1 MAYFLNRNFAFTL
14 AILTNFKAGL
24 QLNTTLERKNTS
36 AQPNITLEVTTI
48 ENEDQLTRIKQT
60 HGQKDEITT
69 ILESLSNDCNTT
81 ASADPQ
87 QGTDQLSTNCVTT
100 VFILNENSSIELSY
114 DETTQRATWYEQS
127 LNKTNSS
134 MNNPSFI
141 ATFSPITV
149 AVTLMLF
156 GIIVV
161 ILNLIVTVVA
171 YSSKELRRNIYINL
185 VLTLSVNDFLYG
197 LSTLLTGMRML
208 PFDLFSLRELC
219 IFSVVISP
227 ACLVGSL
234 YQTFI
239 ISLHRHLTII
249 GSPWGRILFEEKRH
263 YVWYVGGWIMIV
275 APLSILI
282 SPMRNETDHLC
293 ATDTVFKENKNI
305 AMFIVLVLEFVFIL
319 LTVVFYF
326 SAMCCLKR
334 NYMNMS
340 TASNTVLAIRQRK
353 FSKSMKSVS
362 ILLLVMLIFSGPFL
376 MRNLLEMIQPIS
388 RKEVLVITYILTN
401 VNSLLNPLIYFV
413 NIVEFK
419 MVLKRLCF

>member
-24 QLNTTLERKNTS
+24 QLNTTLERKNKS

-60 HGQKDEITT
+60 YGQKDEITT
-69 ILESLSNDCNTT
+69 VLESLSNDCNTT
-81 ASADPQ
+81 ASEDPQ
-87 QGTDQLSTNCVTT
+87 QGTDQLSTNSVTT
-100 VFILNENSSIELSY
+100 VFNLNENSSSELSY

-141 ATFSPITV
+141 ATFSPITI

-227 ACLVGSL
+227 ACLVVSL

-293 ATDTVFKENKNI
+293 TTDTVFKENKNI

-388 RKEVLVITYILTN
+388 RQVLFITYILTN
-401 VNSLLNPLIYFV
+401 VNSLLNPLIYFI

>member
-1 MAYFLNRNFAFTL
+1 
-14 AILTNFKAGL
+14 
-24 QLNTTLERKNTS
+24 
-36 AQPNITLEVTTI
+36 
-48 ENEDQLTRIKQT
+48 
-60 HGQKDEITT
+60 
-69 ILESLSNDCNTT
+69 
-81 ASADPQ
+81 
-87 QGTDQLSTNCVTT
+87 
-100 VFILNENSSIELSY
+100 
-114 DETTQRATWYEQS
+114 
-127 LNKTNSS
+127 

-185 VLTLSVNDFLYG
+185 VLTLSVNDFLFG

-227 ACLVGSL
+227 ACLVVSL

-263 YVWYVGGWIMIV
+263 YIWYVGGWIMIV

-293 ATDTVFKENKNI
+293 AIDTVFKENKNI

-376 MRNLLEMIQPIS
+376 MRNLLEMIQPMS
-388 RKEVLVITYILTN
+388 RQVLFITYILTN
-401 VNSLLNPLIYFV
+401 VNSLLNPLIYFI

-419 MVLKRLCF
+419 MVLKRLCL

>member
-60 HGQKDEITT
+60 YGQKDEITT

-81 ASADPQ
+81 ASEDPQ

-185 VLTLSVNDFLYG
+185 VLTLSVNDFLFG

-227 ACLVGSL
+227 ACLVVSL

-263 YVWYVGGWIMIV
+263 YIWYVGGWIMIV

-293 ATDTVFKENKNI
+293 AIDTVFKENKNI

-388 RKEVLVITYILTN
+388 RQEVLVITYILTN

>member
-36 AQPNITLEVTTI
+36 VQPNITLEVTTI

-100 VFILNENSSIELSY
+100 DFILNENSSIELSY

-134 MNNPSFI
+134 MNHPSLI
-141 ATFSPITV
+141 ATFSPITI

-185 VLTLSVNDFLYG
+185 VLTLSVNDFLFG

-227 ACLVGSL
+227 ACLVVSL

-388 RKEVLVITYILTN
+388 RQVLFITYILTN
-401 VNSLLNPLIYFV
+401 VNSLLNPLIYFI

>member
-60 HGQKDEITT
+60 YGQKDEITT
-69 ILESLSNDCNTT
+69 VLESLSNDCNTT
-81 ASADPQ
+81 ASEDPQ

-100 VFILNENSSIELSY
+100 VFNLNENSSSELSY

-185 VLTLSVNDFLYG
+185 VLTLSVNDFLFG

-388 RKEVLVITYILTN
+388 RQEVLIITYILTN
-401 VNSLLNPLIYFV
+401 VNSLLNPLIYFI

>member
-1 MAYFLNRNFAFTL
+1 MAYFLNRNFAFIL
-14 AILTNFKAGL
+14 AILTNFKTGL

-60 HGQKDEITT
+60 YGQKDEITT

-81 ASADPQ
+81 ASEDPQ

-100 VFILNENSSIELSY
+100 VFILNENSSSELSY

-227 ACLVGSL
+227 ACLVVSL

-293 ATDTVFKENKNI
+293 TTDTVFKENKNI

-388 RKEVLVITYILTN
+388 RQEVLVITYILTN

>member
-14 AILTNFKAGL
+14 AILTHFKAGL
-24 QLNTTLERKNTS
+24 QLNTTLKRKNTS

-60 HGQKDEITT
+60 YGQKDEITT
-69 ILESLSNDCNTT
+69 VLESLSNDCNTT
-81 ASADPQ
+81 ASEDPQ

-100 VFILNENSSIELSY
+100 VFNLNENSSSELSY

-227 ACLVGSL
+227 ACLVVSL

-293 ATDTVFKENKNI
+293 TTDTVFKENKNI

-326 SAMCCLKR
+326 SDMCCLKR

-388 RKEVLVITYILTN
+388 RQVLFITYILTN
-401 VNSLLNPLIYFV
+401 VNSLLNPLIYFI

>member
-1 MAYFLNRNFAFTL
+1 MAYFLNRNFAFIL

-36 AQPNITLEVTTI
+36 VQPNITLEVTTI

-60 HGQKDEITT
+60 YGQKDEITT

-100 VFILNENSSIELSY
+100 DFILNENSSIELSY

-141 ATFSPITV
+141 ATFSPITI

-185 VLTLSVNDFLYG
+185 VLTLSVNDFLFG

-227 ACLVGSL
+227 ACLVVSL

-293 ATDTVFKENKNI
+293 TTDTVFKENKNI

-388 RKEVLVITYILTN
+388 RQEVLIITYILTN

>member
-1 MAYFLNRNFAFTL
+1 MAYFLNRNFAFIL

-36 AQPNITLEVTTI
+36 VQPNITLEVTTI

-60 HGQKDEITT
+60 YGQKDEITT

-100 VFILNENSSIELSY
+100 DFILNENSSIELSY
-114 DETTQRATWYEQS
+114 DETTQRATWNEQS

-141 ATFSPITV
+141 ATFSPITI

-185 VLTLSVNDFLYG
+185 VLTLSVNDFLFG

-227 ACLVGSL
+227 ACLVVSL

-293 ATDTVFKENKNI
+293 TTDTVFKENKNI

-340 TASNTVLAIRQRK
+340 TASNNVLAIRQRK

-388 RKEVLVITYILTN
+388 RQEVLIITYILTN
-401 VNSLLNPLIYFV
+401 VNSLLNPLIYFI

>member
-1 MAYFLNRNFAFTL
+1 MAYFLNRNFAFIL

-36 AQPNITLEVTTI
+36 AQSNITLEITTI

-60 HGQKDEITT
+60 YGQKDEITT

-100 VFILNENSSIELSY
+100 DFILNENSSIELSY
-114 DETTQRATWYEQS
+114 DETTQRATWNEQS

-141 ATFSPITV
+141 ATFSPITI

-185 VLTLSVNDFLYG
+185 VLTLSVNDFLFG

-293 ATDTVFKENKNI
+293 TTDTVFKENKNI

-353 FSKSMKSVS
+353 FAKSMKSVS

-388 RKEVLVITYILTN
+388 RQEVLVITYILTN

-419 MVLKRLCF
+419 MVLKRLCL

>member
-36 AQPNITLEVTTI
+36 TRPNITLEVTTI

-60 HGQKDEITT
+60 YGQKDEITT

-100 VFILNENSSIELSY
+100 DFILNENSSIELSY
-114 DETTQRATWYEQS
+114 DETTQRATWNEQS

-293 ATDTVFKENKNI
+293 TTDTVFKENKNI

-340 TASNTVLAIRQRK
+340 KASNTVLAIRQRK

-388 RKEVLVITYILTN
+388 RQVLFITYILTN
-401 VNSLLNPLIYFV
+401 VNSLLNPLIYFI

>member
-1 MAYFLNRNFAFTL
+1 MIYFLNRNFAFTL

-36 AQPNITLEVTTI
+36 VQPNITLEVTTI

-60 HGQKDEITT
+60 YGQKDEITT

-100 VFILNENSSIELSY
+100 DFILNENSSIELSY
-114 DETTQRATWYEQS
+114 DETTQRATWNEQS

-141 ATFSPITV
+141 ATFSPITI

-185 VLTLSVNDFLYG
+185 VLTLSVNDFLFG

-293 ATDTVFKENKNI
+293 TTDTVFKENKNI

-388 RKEVLVITYILTN
+388 RQEVLIITYILTN

-419 MVLKRLCF
+419 MVLKRLCL

>member
-24 QLNTTLERKNTS
+24 QLNTTLERKNKS

-60 HGQKDEITT
+60 YGQKDEITT

-100 VFILNENSSIELSY
+100 DFILNENSSIELSY

-141 ATFSPITV
+141 ATFSPITI

-227 ACLVGSL
+227 ACLVVSL

-293 ATDTVFKENKNI
+293 TTDTVFKENKNI

-388 RKEVLVITYILTN
+388 RQVLFITYILTN
-401 VNSLLNPLIYFV
+401 VNSLLNPLIYFI

>member
-1 MAYFLNRNFAFTL
+1 MAYFLNRNFTFIL

-36 AQPNITLEVTTI
+36 VQPNITLEVTTI

-60 HGQKDEITT
+60 YGQKDEITT

-100 VFILNENSSIELSY
+100 DFILNENSSIELSY

-141 ATFSPITV
+141 ATFSPITI

-185 VLTLSVNDFLYG
+185 VLTLSVNDFLFG

-293 ATDTVFKENKNI
+293 TTDTVFKENKNI

-388 RKEVLVITYILTN
+388 RQEVLVITYILTN

>member
-1 MAYFLNRNFAFTL
+1 
-14 AILTNFKAGL
+14 
-24 QLNTTLERKNTS
+24 
-36 AQPNITLEVTTI
+36 
-48 ENEDQLTRIKQT
+48 
-60 HGQKDEITT
+60 
-69 ILESLSNDCNTT
+69 
-81 ASADPQ
+81 
-87 QGTDQLSTNCVTT
+87 
-100 VFILNENSSIELSY
+100 
-114 DETTQRATWYEQS
+114 
-127 LNKTNSS
+127 

-185 VLTLSVNDFLYG
+185 VLTLSVNDFLFG

-227 ACLVGSL
+227 ACLVVSL

-293 ATDTVFKENKNI
+293 TTDTVFKENKNI

-388 RKEVLVITYILTN
+388 RQEVLIITYILTN